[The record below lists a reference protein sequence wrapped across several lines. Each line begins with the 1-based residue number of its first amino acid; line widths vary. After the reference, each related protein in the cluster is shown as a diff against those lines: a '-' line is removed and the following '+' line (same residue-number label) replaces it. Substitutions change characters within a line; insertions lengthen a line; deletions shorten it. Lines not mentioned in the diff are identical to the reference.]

1 MQRIIDELGLQT
13 KADKA
18 LIEQGR
24 LTQEELNNV
33 RLRAKKD
40 VSNMQN
46 QVMHLQ
52 KSLSSA
58 LSSKK
63 KMLSLGIDTNTYSN
77 ILILILILAQE
88 ILDIEDDAEYS
99 YNELGEGI
107 AGRYTSP
114 MRRYSFD
121 DTTTGYN
128 HNINHNNA
136 PNNDHNMNINAIM
149 SNNNNHN
156 NNNNNSN
163 SITYESPST
172 SPRATNDTKGI
183 NILPLLL
190 LILILI

>member
-1 MQRIIDELGLQT
+1 MQRIIDELSLQT

-63 KMLSLGIDTNTYSN
+63 KMLSLGIDINTYTHIDTNLNTS
-77 ILILILILAQE
+77 AR
-88 ILDIEDDAEYS
+88 DV
-99 YNELGEGI
+99 
-107 AGRYTSP
+107 RYW
-114 MRRYSFD
+114 R
-121 DTTTGYN
+121 
-128 HNINHNNA
+128 
-136 PNNDHNMNINAIM
+136 
-149 SNNNNHN
+149 
-156 NNNNNSN
+156 
-163 SITYESPST
+163 
-172 SPRATNDTKGI
+172 
-183 NILPLLL
+183 
-190 LILILI
+190 

>member
-1 MQRIIDELGLQT
+1 MQRIIDELSLQT

-63 KMLSLGIDTNTYSN
+63 KMLSLGN
-77 ILILILILAQE
+77 
-88 ILDIEDDAEYS
+88 
-99 YNELGEGI
+99 
-107 AGRYTSP
+107 RY
-114 MRRYSFD
+114 
-121 DTTTGYN
+121 
-128 HNINHNNA
+128 
-136 PNNDHNMNINAIM
+136 
-149 SNNNNHN
+149 
-156 NNNNNSN
+156 
-163 SITYESPST
+163 
-172 SPRATNDTKGI
+172 
-183 NILPLLL
+183 
-190 LILILI
+190 

>member
-1 MQRIIDELGLQT
+1 MQRIIDELSLQS

-63 KMLSLGIDTNTYSN
+63 KMLSLGN
-77 ILILILILAQE
+77 
-88 ILDIEDDAEYS
+88 
-99 YNELGEGI
+99 
-107 AGRYTSP
+107 
-114 MRRYSFD
+114 
-121 DTTTGYN
+121 
-128 HNINHNNA
+128 
-136 PNNDHNMNINAIM
+136 
-149 SNNNNHN
+149 
-156 NNNNNSN
+156 
-163 SITYESPST
+163 
-172 SPRATNDTKGI
+172 
-183 NILPLLL
+183 
-190 LILILI
+190 

>member
-1 MQRIIDELGLQT
+1 MQRIIDELSLQT

-63 KMLSLGIDTNTYSN
+63 KMLSLGN
-77 ILILILILAQE
+77 
-88 ILDIEDDAEYS
+88 
-99 YNELGEGI
+99 
-107 AGRYTSP
+107 
-114 MRRYSFD
+114 
-121 DTTTGYN
+121 
-128 HNINHNNA
+128 
-136 PNNDHNMNINAIM
+136 
-149 SNNNNHN
+149 
-156 NNNNNSN
+156 
-163 SITYESPST
+163 
-172 SPRATNDTKGI
+172 
-183 NILPLLL
+183 
-190 LILILI
+190 

>member
-1 MQRIIDELGLQT
+1 MQRIIDELSLQS

-63 KMLSLGIDTNTYSN
+63 KMLSLG
-77 ILILILILAQE
+77 
-88 ILDIEDDAEYS
+88 
-99 YNELGEGI
+99 
-107 AGRYTSP
+107 
-114 MRRYSFD
+114 
-121 DTTTGYN
+121 
-128 HNINHNNA
+128 H
-136 PNNDHNMNINAIM
+136 
-149 SNNNNHN
+149 
-156 NNNNNSN
+156 
-163 SITYESPST
+163 
-172 SPRATNDTKGI
+172 
-183 NILPLLL
+183 
-190 LILILI
+190 